1 MQNIAIIIP
10 CYNEEKRL
18 HESNIKYLVEN
29 TDASIY
35 FANDGST
42 DGTIK
47 LLNQLADK
55 YAGRCFVLDYKQN
68 SGKANTIFKSINEV
82 MAMDTYSHIGYF
94 DADFST
100 PPEEIKRLLEE
111 TLSTDVAFL
120 LASRVKL
127 LNSGIKRKTSRH
139 YIGRTIITL
148 INIKFNLGIYDTQ
161 CGAKVFS
168 KDIIPYGFATPFK
181 TSWLFDIEVF
191 IRLRSHGLLVNG
203 KEMPVANW
211 VDVEGSKLSWKSAFK
226 ILNELVLLH
235 KNYAK

>member
-1 MQNIAIIIP
+1 MHNIAIIIP
-10 CYNEEKRL
+10 CYNEEQRL
-18 HESNIKYLVEN
+18 HEKNIDYLVN
-29 TDASIY
+29 HTDADVY

-42 DGTIK
+42 DGTVSV
-47 LLNQLADK
+47 LNHIVAK
-55 YAGRCFVLDYKQN
+55 YPERCFVLDYKQN
-68 SGKANTIFKSINEV
+68 SGKANTIYKSINEIL
-82 MAMDTYSHIGYF
+82 DKGTYTHIGYF

-111 TLSTDVAFL
+111 INTSGVAFL

-148 INIKFNLGIYDTQ
+148 INLKFDLGIYDTQ

-168 KDIIPYGFATPFK
+168 KDIIPYGFDKPFK

-191 IRLRSHGLLVNG
+191 IRLRSHGLLTQG
-203 KEMPVANW
+203 KEMPVTNW
-211 VDVEGSKLSWKSAFK
+211 VDVDGSKLSWKSGFK
-226 ILNELVLLH
+226 IFKELLLLRN
-235 KNYAK
+235 NY